1 MISPSPALDPA
12 TAVTDCRFHSVWSQV
27 SSSLSNLRSVF
38 SQNEQVADGLKK
50 FTRSLAAPAA
60 ERIGWEFQANED
72 YLVIQLR
79 KLLISMA
86 GNAGHE
92 K

>member
-1 MISPSPALDPA
+1 M
-12 TAVTDCRFHSVWSQV
+12 

-72 YLVIQLR
+72 YLIIQLR

>member
-1 MISPSPALDPA
+1 MNMFANNIY
-12 TAVTDCRFHSVWSQV
+12 RVWSQV
-27 SSSLSNLRSVF
+27 SASLANLRSVF
-38 SQNEQVADGLKK
+38 SQNEPVTAGLKK
-50 FTRSLAAPAA
+50 FTKSLAGPAA
-60 ERIGWEFQANED
+60 DQIGWEFKPNED

-92 K
+92 R